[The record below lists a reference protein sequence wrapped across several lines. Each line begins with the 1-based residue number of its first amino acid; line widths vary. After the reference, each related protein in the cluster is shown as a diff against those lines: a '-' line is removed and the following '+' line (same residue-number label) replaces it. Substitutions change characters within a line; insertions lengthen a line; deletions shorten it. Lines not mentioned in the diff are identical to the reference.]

1 MGGRPPPVP
10 LHPAPW
16 PWMRR
21 GLVYQNYTSQI
32 SPSAEP
38 GCCLRQRHASR
49 LIVLFNPQ
57 PTLVVHFGPFC
68 CPSFPSFILHSTLD
82 IPSDRHTAA
91 SVSCS
96 SFSPFVLLIYNCSK
110 PFAHRVD
117 ADARLPVV
125 PFRTLF
131 HYNYLAGPKPVP
143 RTRSRMPE
151 ASIFPA
157 TCLPMPVAPR
167 GSVSGI

>member
-1 MGGRPPPVP
+1 
-10 LHPAPW
+10 
-16 PWMRR
+16 MRR

-82 IPSDRHTAA
+82 IPSDRHTTA

-96 SFSPFVLLIYNCSK
+96 SFSPFLLLIYN
-110 PFAHRVD
+110 
-117 ADARLPVV
+117 LPVV
-125 PFRTLF
+125 PFR
-131 HYNYLAGPKPVP
+131 HP
-143 RTRSRMPE
+143 
-151 ASIFPA
+151 FP
-157 TCLPMPVAPR
+157 LQLPR
-167 GSVSGI
+167 GSEARTSYPIAYARGIHLPCDLFANACCAEGQRQWHLGFGPVLGCLPDGQEGAEHHSLP